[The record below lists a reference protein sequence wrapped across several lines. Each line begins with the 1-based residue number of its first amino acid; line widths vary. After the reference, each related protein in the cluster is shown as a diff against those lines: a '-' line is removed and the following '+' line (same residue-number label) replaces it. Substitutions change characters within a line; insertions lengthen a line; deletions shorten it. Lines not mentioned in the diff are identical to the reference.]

1 MFAHA
6 CYALHNFLLQC
17 EKIGQKKRAT
27 GKTGALIG
35 VKVKTSRGEQLMRW
49 NWEEK
54 PPCASA
60 MCDMVF

>member
-1 MFAHA
+1 MQHFVVAVR
-6 CYALHNFLLQC
+6 
-17 EKIGQKKRAT
+17 KKRAKKE
-27 GKTGALIG
+27 GHRKAGALIG

-60 MCDMVF
+60 ECDMVL